1 MSEQRKIGIGS
12 DHAGYELKEFIKH
25 KLISNGFDILDF
37 GCFSNESIDYPDII
51 HPLSSAVDE
60 GIISRAIIICGSGIG
75 VSMVANKYERVRAAL
90 CCDVERARLARQHND
105 ANVLAM
111 GARFITQEQ
120 ALSMVNTFLETP
132 FEGGRHARRVQKIPR
147 SMKK

>member
-25 KLISNGFDILDF
+25 ELITKGFEIEDF
-37 GCFSNESIDYPDII
+37 GCFSNESVDYPDII
-51 HPLSSAVDE
+51 HPLASAVDE

-75 VSMVANKYERVRAAL
+75 VSMVANKYNGVRAAL

-111 GARFITQEQ
+111 GARFTSQEQ
-120 ALSMVNTFLETP
+120 AMAMLNAFLETP
-132 FEGGRHARRVQKIPR
+132 FEGGRHERRVEKIPR
-147 SMKK
+147 SKK